1 MKTVYRRGRNP
12 RRPRVH
18 AREDVEPLG
27 IYPVILA
34 IGAVLV
40 LAAVVLGV
48 PAWTM

>member
-27 IYPVILA
+27 IYPVFVA
-34 IGAVLV
+34 VGAVLML
-40 LAAVVLGV
+40 LALVVGV